1 MANGEVELRESSA
14 GVVER
19 RQCTVMFCDIVGFTR
34 LSTKLDF
41 EDLFHVRRQFEAVLE
56 SVMQRHGGSI
66 VQNIG
71 DAVVALFGYPA
82 GQEDAAERAMRA
94 GLDIVPSLH
103 AIEAMPGEPLQVR
116 IGIAT
121 GETIVGYMTETEF
134 TRGLE
139 LTGTIP
145 TLASRLQ
152 ASAEEP
158 GQVIVSDVT
167 RQLVGDLF
175 EFVELAP
182 RSLKG
187 FDGTH
192 RCWSL
197 KGEAP
202 VLSRFTAVRRRSSR
216 LVGRD
221 REFSRLLELWRLVEK
236 GERHIVLLC
245 GEAGIGK
252 SRLVESLCA
261 ALPEGAHDLWRYSCS
276 PHASGTV
283 LFPLIRAMEVGAGI
297 TRSDSAG
304 TRLAKL
310 EALVAAGPLAVRS
323 ASVLPYLA
331 RMLDIS
337 LEGSQYA
344 LGEESPEWTRKHTID
359 LLLDWVIE
367 QSESRPVAL
376 LVEDLHWADPSTLD
390 LIKALLDRRST
401 HRILVLATARPE
413 FTPTWEASAQA
424 HKIPLQSLDHESCVE
439 MVRSLIGA
447 GSLSEEMIDSIADH
461 CDGNP
466 LYLEELTRSALE
478 SPGDKVKLF
487 GPSALKDLLMQRL
500 DRLSDAKRVAQTAA
514 AIGREFSIDLL
525 AAVSDADASELA
537 AAIDTLDRADL
548 VQCVGTGHTTT
559 YRFRHALVRDAAYE
573 TMLRQNTRGP
583 LHERIGMALEAAF
596 PDIRDTMPEL
606 LAHHFEMAQ
615 QWSKAVGYWRNA
627 GQRAAS
633 RAANAE
639 ACSHLE
645 KALALLC
652 RQPAGPQR
660 DGLELDVQCQLGI
673 ALSAWQ
679 GYAAPG
685 VERAYGRAREICRDL
700 RDPPEV
706 FGVLRGL
713 STFHIVRARLDM
725 ALDLAEQCVRMG
737 LGTGQPDQLIE
748 GYTALGYITFY
759 HGRFEEG
766 LGILSQA
773 VDLYASAGGENFQY
787 PSAQDPGVASLS
799 LRAHALCLLGRFS
812 EARQSLDQALALADR
827 LGRDSQGRPAPRPFE
842 QAYARG
848 YGAMLESLMGNADAA
863 MEHAQICIGISQKHG
878 FLVWLGIG
886 TIQYCN
892 ARIMQGGAAE
902 VAPLLEETFKAFR
915 ASGAEISAP
924 VVLGAVAAARAA
936 QGDMSGAMGAVDEGL
951 TLSSRTGERYVDSN
965 LRKMRGQLLVAGGRL
980 DEGLAELRAALS
992 IARNQ
997 GAALFELLA
1006 AEAIATCGTGDEAE
1020 EARNRARTLI
1030 TEMGAD
1036 SALSAAA
1043 RHVAARLA

>member
-1 MANGEVELRESSA
+1 MANGEVRLQEKSV

-19 RQCTVMFCDIVGFTR
+19 RQCTVMFCDIVDYTR
-34 LSTKLDF
+34 LSTKLDS
-41 EDLFHVRRQFEAVLE
+41 EDQFHVRRQFEAGLT
-56 SVMQRHGGSI
+56 SVMKRHGGTI
-66 VQNIG
+66 AQNIG
-71 DAVVALFGYPA
+71 DAVVVLFGYPT

-94 GLDIVPSLH
+94 ALDVVPALQ
-103 AIEAMPGEPLQVR
+103 AIETMPGEPLQVR
-116 IGIAT
+116 LGIAT
-121 GETIVGYMTETEF
+121 GETVVYVIETEV
-134 TRGLE
+134 TRSIE
-139 LTGTIP
+139 LTGAVP

-158 GQVIVSDVT
+158 GQVIVSEVT

-175 EFVELAP
+175 EFVELDP
-182 RSLKG
+182 CILKG
-187 FDGTH
+187 FEGEH
-192 RCWSL
+192 RRWSL
-197 KGEAP
+197 QGEAP

-216 LVGRD
+216 LVGRS
-221 REFSRLLELWRLVEK
+221 RELSRLSELWRRAES
-236 GERHIVLLC
+236 GEGQIVLVH

-252 SRLVESLCA
+252 SRLVESVCA

-283 LFPLIRAMEVGAGI
+283 LYPLIRAMEVAGGI
-297 TRSDSAG
+297 VRRDAAS

-310 EALVAAGPLAVRS
+310 EALVAAGPLAGRS
-323 ASVLPYLA
+323 ATVVPYLA
-331 RMLDIS
+331 QMLDIP
-337 LEGSQYA
+337 LEGSPYT
-344 LGEESPEWTRKHTID
+344 LGEESPEWRRKHTIE

-367 QSESRPVAL
+367 QSQSRPVAL
-376 LVEDLHWADPSTLD
+376 LVEDLHWADPSTLE
-390 LIKALLDRRST
+390 LIRALVGRWST
-401 HRILVLATARPE
+401 HRILVIATARPE
-413 FTPTWEASAQA
+413 FSPTWEASPRANR
-424 HKIPLQSLDHESCVE
+424 IPLRSLDRESCVE
-439 MVRSLIGA
+439 MVRSLIGN
-447 GSLSEEMIDSIADH
+447 GSLSEEMIESIAEH

-478 SPGDKVKLF
+478 SPGDKAKLF
-487 GPSALKDLLMQRL
+487 GPSALNDLLMQRL
-500 DRLSDAKRVAQTAA
+500 DRLSEAKRVAQTAA
-514 AIGREFSIDLL
+514 AIGREFSIELL
-525 AAVSDADASELA
+525 AAVSELDTVELA
-537 AAIDTLDRADL
+537 AAIDALDQADL
-548 VQCVGTGHTTT
+548 VQSVADGHVST
-559 YRFRHALVRDAAYE
+559 YRFRHALVRDAAYN
-573 TMLRQNTRGP
+573 TMLRQNTLEP
-583 LHERIGMALEAAF
+583 LHERIGMTLETSF

-606 LAHHFEMAQ
+606 LAHHFELAH
-615 QWSKAVGYWRNA
+615 QWSKAVEYWRHA
-627 GQRAAS
+627 GHRAAS

-639 ACSHLE
+639 ACAHLE
-645 KALALLC
+645 KALALLG
-652 RQPAGPQR
+652 RQPPGPQR
-660 DGLELDVQCQLGI
+660 DGLELDVQCRVGI

-679 GYAAPG
+679 GYGAPG
-685 VERAYGRAREICRDL
+685 VERAYDRAREICRNL
-700 RDPPEV
+700 QDPPEV

-713 STFHIVRARLDM
+713 STFHIVRARLDT
-725 ALDLAEQCVRMG
+725 ALDLAQQCVRMG
-737 LGTGQPDQLIE
+737 LGSGQPDQLIE

-766 LGILSQA
+766 LGILSKA
-773 VDLYASAGGENFQY
+773 VDLYASAGGEKFQY

-812 EARQSLDQALALADR
+812 EARQSLDRALALADR
-827 LGRDSQGRPAPRPFE
+827 LGRDTQGRPAPRPFE

-902 VAPLLEETFKAFR
+902 VATLLEETFKAFR

-936 QGDMSGAMGAVDEGL
+936 QGDVSGAMGAVDEGL
-951 TLSSRTGERYVDSN
+951 ALSSRTGERYVDSN

-1006 AEAIATCGTGDEAE
+1006 AEAIATCCTGDEAE

-1030 TEMGAD
+1030 AEMGAD